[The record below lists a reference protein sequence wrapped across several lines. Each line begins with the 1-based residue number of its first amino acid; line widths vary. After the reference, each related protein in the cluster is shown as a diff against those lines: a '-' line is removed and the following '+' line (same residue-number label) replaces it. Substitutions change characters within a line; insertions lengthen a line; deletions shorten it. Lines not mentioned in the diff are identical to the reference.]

1 VTLHRPIWRNIYAI
15 IQQMMNAM
23 RACRGVLVCCALL
36 SALYGHAAELV
47 ILVPTATEMP
57 MAHFEGATLVGGIHY
72 DLGQALAG
80 ALGRDPRFVP
90 IPRKRIVE
98 KLGAGEA
105 DVLCHYI
112 PRWLPGP
119 LSWSQSFLPMQVVVV
134 TDRAAARP
142 RKLSDIAGQPVGT
155 VLGYVYP
162 ELEKALGQDFVREDS
177 TSTEL
182 NMRKLAAGRLHHIVT
197 LRSIVDYRLKVGDP
211 VLVLHPP
218 LLVRDFMGRCA
229 VSPKGQVTLAEVDRA
244 VAKIVR
250 SGEVAAIMA
259 RYR

>member
-1 VTLHRPIWRNIYAI
+1 MPD
-15 IQQMMNAM
+15 
-23 RACRGVLVCCALL
+23 CRGVVVYCALL
-36 SALYGHAAELV
+36 SALCAHAGELV

-57 MAHFEGATLVGGIHY
+57 MAHFERSTLVDGMHY

-90 IPRKRIVE
+90 IPRKRILE
-98 KLGAGEA
+98 KLHAGEA
-105 DVLCHYI
+105 DVLCYSV
-112 PRWLPGP
+112 PEWLPGHLLWTQP
-119 LSWSQSFLPMQVVVV
+119 FLPMQEVVI
-134 TDRAAARP
+134 TDRAAVRP

-155 VLGYVYP
+155 ILGYAYP
-162 ELEKALGQDFVREDS
+162 DLEAALGKGFVRDDS
-177 TSTEL
+177 SSTEV

-211 VLVLHPP
+211 VLLLHPP
-218 LLVRDFMGRCA
+218 LPVRTYTGQCA

-244 VAKIVR
+244 VAQIVR
-250 SGEVAAIMA
+250 SGKVTEILT